1 MKQFD
6 HQEYAEDLEQTIAG
20 LRQRLGRWRV
30 ALAKIDEL
38 CEDDPRVQRILDDF
52 VRIQGVDK

>member
-1 MKQFD
+1 MKAFD
-6 HQEYAEDLEQTIAG
+6 HEEYAEQLEKTIAE

-30 ALAKIDEL
+30 ALAKIDALHEN
-38 CEDDPRVQRILDDF
+38 DPQVQRILDDF